1 MFAGFGEFW
10 SFLVERGPELWLRT
24 GEHLRLTGVSTG
36 LAILIGVPLGILANR
51 IPRIRS
57 PLLSVVSI
65 FQTIPSLAMLA
76 ILLAVL
82 SMIGTIPAIIAL
94 TLYAL
99 LPITRNTLSGLEGVS
114 LDIKEAA
121 RGIGMTSKQQLWLV
135 QIPLALPVIVAGIRT
150 AAVIGVGIATLSA
163 FIGAGG
169 LGQFINRGLA
179 LANTKLIL
187 LGAVPAAILALL
199 VDFSIGAAE
208 WGMSPT
214 RQYERGTFK
223 AKLKPLALAMPFILI
238 GAGIYIAF
246 SPKAHAIRLGTKNF
260 TEQFVLGELMSQMI
274 EDRTDL
280 TVEVLFLGGTTIC
293 HRAIVSDEIDMYPEY
308 TGTALTAVLNYGKVV
323 DAEKAFKIVTN
334 AYKKRFDLTWL
345 PQFGYSSPYA
355 IAVRKEDAEEHGWET
370 ISDLQR
376 HASRMHAGFTSE
388 FSERPDGYPGL
399 KKVYNLEFQSVSDFE
414 ETMMYQA
421 IAEGQVDV
429 ISAFLTNAKIEVFN
443 LEPLEDNRNFFPPY
457 DAAAVI
463 RQEVLEKYPQIRDA
477 MAPLFG
483 TLDAETIRQ
492 LNYEVDENQRQPAAV
507 AREFLVEQGFITVE
521 EK

>member
-1 MFAGFGEFW
+1 MFAGLGEWW
-10 SFLVERGPELWLRT
+10 SFVVERGPELWLRT
-24 GEHLRLTGVSTG
+24 GEHLRLTGVSTE

-51 IPRIRS
+51 LPRIRG
-57 PLLSVVSI
+57 PLLSMVSI

-114 LDIKEAA
+114 ADIKEAA
-121 RGIGMTSKQQLWLV
+121 RGIGMTSRQQLLLV
-135 QIPLALPVIVAGIRT
+135 QIPLALPVIVAGVRT

-187 LGAVPAAILALL
+187 LGAIPAAILALL

-214 RQYERGTFK
+214 RQNERGTFK
-223 AKLKPLALAMPFILI
+223 TRLKPLALALPFILI
-238 GAGIYIAF
+238 GTGVYVAF
-246 SPKAHAIRLGTKNF
+246 APKGHSLRLGTKNF

-274 EDRTDL
+274 EEHTDL
-280 TVEVLFLGGTTIC
+280 TVEVLYLGGTTIC
-293 HRAIVSDEIDMYPEY
+293 HEALAAGEIDLYPEY
-308 TGTALTAVLNYGKVV
+308 TGTALTTILNHGKIV
-323 DAEKAFKIVTN
+323 DADEAYKIVSEE
-334 AYKKRFDLTWL
+334 YQEKFDLTWS
-345 PQFGYSSPYA
+345 PTFGYSSPYA
-355 IAVRKEDAEEHGWET
+355 IAVRRKDAERNGWDKV
-370 ISDLQR
+370 SDLQVR
-376 HASRMHAGFTSE
+376 ASQLRAGFTSE
-388 FSERPDGYPGL
+388 FAERKDGYPGL
-399 KKVYNLEFQSVSDFE
+399 KKTYNLTFKSVSDFE

-429 ISAFLTNAKIEVFN
+429 ISAFLTNAKINVYD
-443 LEPLEDNRNFFPPY
+443 LKTLKDDKNFFPPY
-457 DAAAVI
+457 DAAAII
-463 RQEVLEKYPQIRDA
+463 RRQILEQYPQVREA

-483 TLDAETIRQ
+483 TLDIETIRQ
-492 LNYEVDENQRQPAAV
+492 LNYEVDENQRQPAAA
-507 AREFLVEQGFITVE
+507 AREYLVREGLITG
-521 EK
+521 KDK